1 MSLLYVLKQ
10 VGAKMGLDPS
20 QPSDRQVL
28 LRFANEAAEE
38 LYDQFDPSG
47 SLMEG
52 AYKVN
57 GDQTISLPADVGEI
71 RAVREMASQVPW
83 KLNQMRPRYNEFN
96 WQDQWRNIRLRNTQ
110 ALMATVTNTSVGV
123 ITVESVEILPIV
135 VTVAGSTVSASR
147 ISEDVVMDAV
157 TKNTLNQYD
166 TYELVRKD
174 RVNNCNVT
182 LSDVD
187 GKLLTVIPNDRLEAS
202 YQIYDVSLCPWLQ
215 NSGSS
220 QDHYVEILF
229 KKVLPWYEND
239 SDEFPAQKYDN
250 VWVNKILQLWAEE
263 QGDAETAIMWDGKAT
278 RSAARK
284 KQNRNE
290 ATEDMVSV
298 VSNPHDSLLPRIR
311 TGVGR
316 HRYYRGRYF

>member
-1 MSLLYVLKQ
+1 MSLAYVLKQ

-20 QPSDRQVL
+20 QASDRTVL

-38 LYDQFDPSG
+38 LYDSFDPSG

-52 AYKVN
+52 SYKVN
-57 GDQTISLPADVGEI
+57 GDQTISLPAEVGEI

-123 ITVESVEILPIV
+123 ITVESVETPPIV
-135 VTVAGSTVSASR
+135 VTVAGSTSSAAR
-147 ISEDVVMDAV
+147 RSEEIVMDAV
-157 TKNTLNQYD
+157 SKNTVNQYD
-166 TYELVRKD
+166 TYELVSKD
-174 RVNNCNVT
+174 RVNDCNVT

-187 GKLLTVIPNDRLEAS
+187 GKLLTIIPNDCIEAS

-229 KKVLPWYEND
+229 KKSLPWYEND

>member
-1 MSLLYVLKQ
+1 MLGYVLRQ
-10 VGAKMGLDPS
+10 VGAKMGLNPS

-28 LRFANEAAEE
+28 LRLANEAAEE

-47 SLMEG
+47 ALMEESF
-52 AYKVN
+52 KVN
-57 GDQTISLPADVGEI
+57 GDQTISVPYYVGEI

-110 ALMATVTNTSVGV
+110 ALMATVTNQSVGT
-123 ITVESVEILPIV
+123 ITVSVVETPPIV
-135 VTVAGSTVSASR
+135 VTVSGPTESAVNAHES
-147 ISEDVVMDAV
+147 IVMDGLV
-157 TKNTLNQYD
+157 KNTVNQYND
-166 TYELVRKD
+166 YTLVSKD

-182 LSDVD
+182 LTDAD
-187 GKLLTVIPNDRLEAS
+187 GMLLTIIPNNRLETS

-229 KKVLPWYEND
+229 KKSLPWYEND

-263 QGDAETAIMWDGKAT
+263 QGDAETAVMWDGKAT

-284 KQNRNE
+284 KENRNE
-290 ATEDMVSV
+290 ATEDQVSV

>member
-1 MSLLYVLKQ
+1 MLSYVLKQ

-20 QPSDRQVL
+20 QPSDREVL

-57 GDQTISLPADVGEI
+57 GDQTISLPAEVGEI
-71 RAVREMASQVPW
+71 RAVREMMSQVPW
-83 KLNQMRPRYNEFN
+83 KFNQMRPRYNEFN

-110 ALMATVTNTSVGV
+110 ALMATVVNQSVGV
-123 ITVESVEILPIV
+123 ITVSMVEDPPIIV
-135 VTVAGSTVSASR
+135 SVAGSTDTASR
-147 ISEDVVMDAV
+147 VSEIIVMDALS
-157 TKNTLNQYD
+157 KNTTNQYNN
-166 TYELVRKD
+166 YELVSKD
-174 RVNNCNVT
+174 RVNLCNVT

-187 GKLLTVIPNDRLEAS
+187 GTLLTVIPNDQLVAS

-215 NSGSS
+215 NSGSA

-229 KKVLPWYEND
+229 KKSLPWYEND
-239 SDEFPAQKYDN
+239 SDEFPAQRYDN

-263 QGDAETAIMWDGKAT
+263 QGDAETAVMWDGKAT

-284 KQNRNE
+284 KENRNE
-290 ATEDMVSV
+290 ATEDQVSV